1 MLALVLS
8 LSLHRVKAALSDLG
22 LKTTLVAPALWQ
34 HLQAALDQ
42 DAYGHVCYADL
53 VPLLFDDSY
62 STTSAQDDAH
72 HYDSSTAASTNA
84 YNGITTTAAATAAT
98 GGAYA
103 VATARRRLLDALSA
117 AFGDLRSAEAAAR
130 RALSGLDA
138 RGSGGL
144 SRAELRR
151 ALARLGVGGA
161 LSSAELEA
169 LCSRCVTGGSSVRR
183 ASTADHIDDDVVDHE
198 EFVRLL
204 FAPETAGTAT
214 AVGTV
219 AERSA
224 LGHGIADSASN
235 SSSSFDAALQ
245 IALAPQ
251 RTAVARLRREVTR
264 LLSSPKS
271 AGTGITAA
279 ALKVLLASAGL
290 QISAAQTAFLAR
302 KCRDSAGKIDPR
314 SLLAYLSSSSSG
326 ISVSAVHS
334 AASGNGRRPLAA
346 EKYSTAAAAAAE
358 RRRYPI
364 ENAWEVQR
372 KHTAGSATASAATAP
387 HSYSERAELQA
398 AYDAE
403 LYRGSASRAPAYGA
417 RQGSTG
423 ALR

>member
-1 MLALVLS
+1 LLHFK
-8 LSLHRVKAALSDLG
+8 LHRVKAALSDLG

-62 STTSAQDDAH
+62 STASAHDDPH
-72 HYDSSTAASTNA
+72 RYDSSTAVTS
-84 YNGITTTAAATAAT
+84 NGNNGVTATATAAS

-117 AFGDLRSAEAAAR
+117 AFGGLRSAEAAAR

-151 ALARLGVGGA
+151 GLARLGVGGA
-161 LSSAELEA
+161 LSTAELEA
-169 LCSRCVTGGSSVRR
+169 LCSRCVTGGSGIRR

-198 EFVRLL
+198 HFVRLL
-204 FAPETAGTAT
+204 FAPETAGTTTAAT
-214 AVGTV
+214 TA
-219 AERSA
+219 AAAAAASERSA
-224 LGHGIADSASN
+224 LGHGIADSAN

-245 IALAPQ
+245 TALAPQ
-251 RTAVARLRREVTR
+251 GTAVARLRREVTR

-271 AGTGITAA
+271 AGAGITAA
-279 ALKVLLASAGL
+279 ALKALLASAGL

-314 SLLAYLSSSSSG
+314 SLLAYLSSSSSST
-326 ISVSAVHS
+326 SVSAVHS

-346 EKYSTAAAAAAE
+346 EEYSTAAAAAAE